1 MMSGRYFKMGL
12 SAKLGLCLVLVTA
25 GVGILSPGALAQPVS
40 GAINGNQLV
49 SVAVDN
55 TSGGSIAL
63 VKTRDPVGYRYTV
76 YDSYDPIRVVLDF
89 PGMDVSSVS
98 DQVVGDDP
106 LVKEIKVSSFELTS
120 GRLGRVE
127 LVLTKSSEYEI
138 VIADNEFRVV
148 FADKSGDKSASAE
161 APGVVAEGAAVE
173 AVDKSTAVPDQS
185 SSDTGNFASADAV
198 EPTVPVETLSTDEDV
213 ADQAGNSAK
222 NPARKVE
229 QVTLGEG
236 QAVFSADGLVEKYRH
251 FPLAGPPRL
260 VLDLYGVQPGFKERA
275 FAGTPGFKDVR
286 VGVYKDKTRFVLDAE
301 GKTVPDYTVV
311 QDGSRILLSWGEKQV
326 KAEKPAVIAA
336 KAEKASVMAD
346 VKKSVVVQNLDFSA
360 EDGKSVFTIE
370 LSGRADYSQPSEKNG
385 MVRFGIDNAVI
396 SRAQRRTI
404 DTFAFPTAIKQIT
417 PYTVLE
423 KGVQQVRFAVELKG
437 GVPYTL
443 QRTGDNLQLVVEDG
457 AYAEAEPPAE
467 ERQEVLLSAPVVVDQ
482 AMTKWVAAEPG
493 SVPST
498 EVRGSV
504 VVPSEQ
510 RPVVVLSPG
519 TEDGVYTGQKIT
531 LQFDNADIRQILQ
544 LIGEVSDLNIIAS
557 DEVKGTITLRLIDVP
572 WDQALALILEI
583 KGLGMLRDG
592 NVVRILPVEKIRAMD
607 EAKLTAARTK
617 EKLEN
622 LTTEVIEVS
631 YTALENVVVPAK
643 ELLTDRGKIT
653 ADNRNKQI
661 IVTDVASVISEV
673 RNLVR
678 ILDTPERQVLIEARI
693 VEASSSFGRD
703 LGVNWRVNNDNAAG
717 NLPSNSADFSGGGGF
732 LLTPSIAG
740 AGLAGDITFG
750 QIGIDS
756 TVLDLRISALET
768 SGNGKVISRP
778 RVTTLNGEEA
788 TISQGTQ
795 IPYQSV
801 SDKGTTTEFKSAEL
815 SLKVTPVINPD
826 GSVILEIDASNSSI
840 GSTVATGAGSAPAID
855 TKNAKTKLLVMDGET
870 TVIGG
875 IFVESENFGE
885 AGIPFLR
892 KIPILG
898 RLFRSNSQSSTRSE
912 LLIFIT
918 PRIVN

>member
-1 MMSGRYFKMGL
+1 MTSGRYFNMGL
-12 SAKLGLCLVLVTA
+12 SAKLALCLVLVTA
-25 GVGILSPGALAQPVS
+25 GIGILPPGVPAQPVS
-40 GAINGNQLV
+40 GAINGNHLV
-49 SVAVDN
+49 SVAVEN
-55 TSGGSIAL
+55 SSSGTIAL

-89 PGMDVSSVS
+89 PGLDVSSVS

-138 VIADNEFRVV
+138 VIAENEFRVV
-148 FADKSGDKSASAE
+148 FANEVEDKSVSADGP
-161 APGVVAEGAAVE
+161 APVVEDAAKE
-173 AVDKSTAVPDQS
+173 EVDKSTVVQ
-185 SSDTGNFASADAV
+185 V
-198 EPTVPVETLSTDEDV
+198 EPSTDEGV
-213 ADQAGNSAK
+213 RDQVEDSRK

-229 QVTLGEG
+229 QVTLGNG
-236 QAVFSADGLVEKYRH
+236 LAVFSADGVVDKFKH

-260 VLDLYGVQPGFKERA
+260 VLDLYGVQPGFKERS
-275 FAGTPGFKDVR
+275 FAGTPGFKDLR

-301 GKTVPDYTVV
+301 GKTVPDYSVV
-311 QDGSRILLSWGEKQV
+311 QDGTRILLSWGEMKSQGEKPTV
-326 KAEKPAVIAA
+326 ITAKVEKPAVITANTEKPAVIATA
-336 KAEKASVMAD
+336 
-346 VKKSVVVQNLDFSA
+346 KKSVVVQNLDFSA

-385 MVRFGIDNAVI
+385 MVRFGIDNADI
-396 SRAQRRTI
+396 SRALRRTI

-417 PYTVLE
+417 PYTILE

-437 GVPYTL
+437 SVPYTL

-493 SVPST
+493 VVPST

-504 VVPSEQ
+504 IPPSEQ
-510 RPVVVLSPG
+510 RPVVEISPG
-519 TEDGVYTGQKIT
+519 TEDREYTGQKIT

-631 YTALENVVVPAK
+631 YTALENVVVPAN

-661 IVTDVASVISEV
+661 IVTDVASVIQEV
-673 RNLVR
+673 RNLVK

-693 VEASSSFGRD
+693 VEASSTFGRD
-703 LGVNWRVNNDNAAG
+703 LGVNWRINNDNNPG
-717 NLPSNSADFSGGGGF
+717 DLPSNAADFSGGGGF

-795 IPYQSV
+795 IPYQTV

-892 KIPILG
+892 KVPILG
-898 RLFRSNSQSSTRSE
+898 HLFRSNSQSSTRSE

>member
-1 MMSGRYFKMGL
+1 MTSGRYFKMGL

-25 GVGILSPGALAQPVS
+25 GIGILSPVVLAQPVS

-49 SVAVDN
+49 SVVVEN

-89 PGMDVSSVS
+89 PGLDVSSLS

-138 VIADNEFRVV
+138 VIAENELRVV
-148 FADKSGDKSASAE
+148 FANEAENKSVSADGP
-161 APGVVAEGAAVE
+161 APVAENAAMDE
-173 AVDKSTAVPDQS
+173 VDKSTVVQ
-185 SSDTGNFASADAV
+185 V
-198 EPTVPVETLSTDEDV
+198 EPSTDEGV
-213 ADQAGNSAK
+213 RDQVEDSLQ
-222 NPARKVE
+222 NPARRVE
-229 QVTLGEG
+229 NVTLGDG
-236 QAVFSADGLVEKYRH
+236 LAVFSADGVVEQFKH

-260 VLDLYGVQPGFKERA
+260 VLDLYGVQPGFKERS
-275 FAGTPGFKDVR
+275 FAGTPGFKDLR

-301 GKTVPDYTVV
+301 GKTVPDYSVV
-311 QDGSRILLSWGEKQV
+311 QDGSRILLSWGEMKSQGEKSTV
-326 KAEKPAVIAA
+326 ITAKAEEPAVIATA
-336 KAEKASVMAD
+336 RKN
-346 VKKSVVVQNLDFSA
+346 VVVENLDFSA

-370 LSGRADYSQPSEKNG
+370 LSEWADYSQPSEENG
-385 MVRFGIDNAVI
+385 MVRFGIDNAHI
-396 SRAQRRTI
+396 SRALRRTI

-482 AMTKWVAAEPG
+482 AMTKWVAPASGP
-493 SVPST
+493 VPSA
-498 EVRGSV
+498 EVYESV
-504 VVPSEQ
+504 IPPSEQ
-510 RPVVVLSPG
+510 RPVVELSSG

-557 DEVKGTITLRLIDVP
+557 DEVSGTITLRLIDVP

-592 NVVRILPVEKIRAMD
+592 NVVQILPVEKIRAMD

-622 LTTEVIEVS
+622 LITEVIEVS
-631 YTALENVVVPAK
+631 YTALENVVAPAK
-643 ELLTDRGKIT
+643 ELLTERGKIT

-661 IVTDVASVISEV
+661 IVTDVASVIHEV
-673 RNLVR
+673 RNLVE

-693 VEASSSFGRD
+693 VEASSTFSRD
-703 LGVNWRVNNDNAAG
+703 LGVNWRINNDNDPG
-717 NLPSNSADFSGGGGF
+717 DLPSNSADFSGGGGF
-732 LLTPSIAG
+732 LLTPSISG

-788 TISQGTQ
+788 TISQGSQ
-795 IPYQSV
+795 IPYQTV
-801 SDKGTTTEFKSAEL
+801 SDQGTTTEFKSAEL

-826 GSVILEIDASNSSI
+826 GSVILEIDAANSSI

-875 IFVESENFGE
+875 IFVESENYGE

-892 KIPILG
+892 KIPIFG